1 MHNYL
6 RKYFINMTYLVAS
19 IDFLLLENRNE
30 YILVKDTS
38 RGHTMTRTA
47 KLSFYF
53 IIFIIFGLIGL
64 WMPLLG
70 DDLHWGTYFGSNYFP
85 QGIFLKYDGRYLGD
99 LLVISITKI
108 KPLSFI
114 AYGTFMTLIV
124 FLVQKIRDQI
134 KTPKS
139 LGLVS
144 SSLMTIAILITPK
157 VIFKQILGWHAG
169 FANYVPSV
177 VFPLFMLYL
186 VLKNYDKEIHY
197 YRTIVILI
205 FLASIMAQFFA
216 EHVTLLNCFNSV
228 LVWIFLRKHFGTEF
242 KKILNWIL
250 LGNIIGAFF
259 MFINGAYLKILFGKD
274 SYRSVSG
281 SANSD
286 TMFNYL
292 KTQFTPKTLITVGI
306 LLLLF
311 SIIVILYSY
320 KMRNIKLRIA
330 NLFLLVSGFVVIAP
344 FLVVSPF
351 GSRCM
356 FATYALFS
364 TIVVINI
371 DLLTDAYEKYIFP
384 VFALIAL
391 VLGARMDLIA
401 RNYGKT
407 FDMQIEYSE
416 YQNTIDS
423 KNQYY
428 LQYQDTHYIWLTTLI
443 QDDPNFAELYVKNN
457 NRNKI
462 PINYYDWVDVQDQ
475 LQNKHFANRDDYMK
489 AFNKGILE
497 KVKLIQQK
505 QQK

>member
-1 MHNYL
+1 
-6 RKYFINMTYLVAS
+6 MTLLVS
-19 IDFLLLENRNE
+19 STDFLLLENQNE

-38 RGHTMTRTA
+38 RGHNMKRTA

-99 LLVISITKI
+99 LLVITITKI
-108 KPLSFI
+108 KPLAFI
-114 AYGTFMTLIV
+114 AYGTFMTLII

-134 KTPKS
+134 QAPKS

-144 SSLMTIAILITPK
+144 SSLMAIVILLTPS

-177 VFPLFMLYL
+177 IFPLFMLYL
-186 VLKNYDKEIHY
+186 VLKNYDTEVHY

-228 LVWIFLRKHFGTEF
+228 LIWIFLRKHFGKEF

-259 MFINGAYLKILFGKD
+259 MFINGAYLNVLFGKD

-286 TMFNYL
+286 TMINYL
-292 KTQFTPKTLITVGI
+292 RTNFTPKTLITAGI
-306 LLLLF
+306 LLLIF
-311 SIIVILYSY
+311 SVVVILYSL
-320 KMRNIKLRIA
+320 KIKNIKLKII
-330 NLFLLVSGFVVIAP
+330 NFSLLLSGFVVIAP

-356 FATYALFS
+356 FATYTFFTS
-364 TIVVINI
+364 IVVINF
-371 DLLTDAYEKYIFP
+371 DLITAAYEKYIFP
-384 VFALIAL
+384 VFALIGLAL
-391 VLGARMDLIA
+391 GIRMDAIA
-401 RNYGKT
+401 HNYGNT
-407 FDMQIEYSE
+407 FEMQIEYSQ
-416 YQNTIDS
+416 YQNTLQS
-423 KNQYY
+423 NNQYY
-428 LQYQDTHYIWLTTLI
+428 LQYRDTKYIWLTSAI
-443 QDDPNFAELYVKNN
+443 QDDGNFNELYVKDSK
-457 NRNKI
+457 RNKI
-462 PINYYDWVDVQDQ
+462 PINYYDWTDVIQK
-475 LQNKHFANRDDYMK
+475 LEKKHFANRDEYMK
-489 AFNKGILE
+489 AFNKGILQ
-497 KVKLIQQK
+497 KIKLIQEK
-505 QQK
+505 N

>member
-1 MHNYL
+1 
-6 RKYFINMTYLVAS
+6 
-19 IDFLLLENRNE
+19 
-30 YILVKDTS
+30 
-38 RGHTMTRTA
+38 MTRTA

-53 IIFIIFGLIGL
+53 IIFIIFGLVGL

-85 QGIFLKYDGRYLGD
+85 QGIFLRYDGRYLGD
-99 LLVISITKI
+99 FLIIAITKI
-108 KPLSFI
+108 KLLSFI

-134 KTPKS
+134 KIPKS

-144 SSLMTIAILITPK
+144 SSLMTIAILIAPK
-157 VIFKQILGWHAG
+157 IIFQQILGWHSG

-186 VLKNYDKEIHY
+186 VLKNYDQEVHY
-197 YRTIVILI
+197 YRTIIILI

-216 EHVTLLNCFNSV
+216 EHVTVLNCFNSV

-250 LGNIIGAFF
+250 LGNFIGAFL

-281 SANSD
+281 SNKTD
-286 TMFNYL
+286 TMISYF
-292 KTQFTPKTLITVGI
+292 KTQFTPRTLITVGI
-306 LLLLF
+306 LLLIFSLF
-311 SIIVILYSY
+311 VIWYST
-320 KMRNIKLRIA
+320 KVKDVKLRIA
-330 NLFLLVSGFVVIAP
+330 NLSLLLSGFVVITP

-351 GSRCM
+351 GARCM
-356 FATYALFS
+356 FATYVLFS
-364 TIVVINI
+364 TIITINI
-371 DLLTDAYEKYIFP
+371 DLLTDTYEKYIFP
-384 VFALIAL
+384 ILALIAL
-391 VLGARMDLIA
+391 VLGVRADLIA
-401 RNYGKT
+401 RNYGQT
-407 FDMQIEYSE
+407 SNMQIEYSQ

-443 QDDPNFAELYVKNN
+443 QDDPNFAQLYIKNN

-475 LQNKHFANRDDYMK
+475 LQNKHFANRNDYMK

-505 QQK
+505 EKQKQ